1 MNSFRL
7 ALAQSC
13 SGDQVQVNLD
23 WARLQ
28 MGEAAA
34 RGAQLLVLPE
44 CILCQAKPEGIA
56 PAARSAAEWN
66 QLLGALSKE
75 HKLPAVWGGV
85 PELRDGKVY
94 NSSLCFDKNGASLGI
109 YRKTHLFQ
117 LFAGEK
123 QVDETATYAFGDG
136 SPLLLH
142 LGGWCFGLTICYDL
156 RFPELWRRY
165 AGADCIL
172 NTAAFTRKTGR
183 AHWELLLRARAVE
196 NQCFVAAAAQ
206 CGVHPDTGIATY
218 GHSCVIDPWGDV
230 QAQLEDAPG
239 LLIHDLSRARLDE
252 IRGFVP
258 SLFSRRI

>member
-28 MGEAAA
+28 MAEAAA
-34 RGAQLLVLPE
+34 RGAQLVVLPE

-56 PAARSAAEWN
+56 PAARPAAEWN

-94 NSSLCFDKNGASLGI
+94 NSSLCFDAEGASLGI

-142 LGGWCFGLTICYDL
+142 LGGWSFGLTICYDL

-172 NTAAFTRKTGR
+172 NTAAFTRKPAGPIGTCCCGP
-183 AHWELLLRARAVE
+183 APWKTSVSLRPPHNAVSTRIP
-196 NQCFVAAAAQ
+196 AS
-206 CGVHPDTGIATY
+206 PPTDTPASSI
-218 GHSCVIDPWGDV
+218 
-230 QAQLEDAPG
+230 PG
-239 LLIHDLSRARLDE
+239 AMSKRSSRTPPAC
-252 IRGFVP
+252 
-258 SLFSRRI
+258 